1 MAGDNRQLAAP
12 ARTVAA
18 ERWPEVP
25 ARQAGAGPRTVPA
38 RRPRTQRAAV
48 PARRPLM
55 ACGRIP
61 RGTRAVV
68 VPRRAQLTGPA
79 GRRARSPETDR
90 GGTARP
96 PRAASLGAA
105 GPLPA
110 PGPPQAGSTGATEP
124 LPAPGPPR
132 AGSTGATGP
141 LPAPGPP
148 RAGSTGATG
157 PLPAPG
163 PPRAGSTGA
172 AGLPLAPGPPQAAS
186 IAAAPGPRT
195 TAGFVLPLAVRR
207 ARAPVVGPHRAAG
220 LTGRPRAASAGTL
233 RRVATSVPPGGQPT
247 PGRGGPH
254 RVTPGEARGP
264 QAAPKGAGEIPT
276 GRARGPR
283 AKGRPRVM
291 AAVTGHRGQPGAGL
305 ATAAQATAAQAPG
318 TRHGRA
324 SGARTR
330 PQRPRPAV
338 T

>member
-1 MAGDNRQLAAP
+1 MAGDDRQLAAP
-12 ARTVAA
+12 ARTVGA

-38 RRPRTQRAAV
+38 RGPRTQRAAV

-55 ACGRIP
+55 ACARIP

-68 VPRRAQLTGPA
+68 VRRRVPLTGLA
-79 GRRARSPETDR
+79 GRHARPPETDR
-90 GGTARP
+90 EGTAKP
-96 PRAASLGAA
+96 PRAASLEAAGPPRAASTEAA

-110 PGPPQAGSTGATEP
+110 A
-124 LPAPGPPR
+124 
-132 AGSTGATGP
+132 
-141 LPAPGPP
+141 
-148 RAGSTGATG
+148 
-157 PLPAPG
+157 G

-172 AGLPLAPGPPQAAS
+172 AGLPLAAGPPRAAS

-195 TAGFVLPLAVRR
+195 TAGFVLPLAVRP
-207 ARAPVVGPHRAAG
+207 AKAPVAGPHRAAG
-220 LTGRPRAASAGTL
+220 LTGRPREEASAGTL

-247 PGRGGPH
+247 PGHGGPR

-291 AAVTGHRGQPGAGL
+291 AAVTGHRGQPGAGP

-318 TRHGRA
+318 TRHGQA
-324 SGARTR
+324 AGARTR
-330 PQRPRPAV
+330 PQPAV

>member
-1 MAGDNRQLAAP
+1 MAGDDRQLTAP

-25 ARQAGAGPRTVPA
+25 ARQAGARPRTVPA
-38 RRPRTQRAAV
+38 RRPRTQRAAL
-48 PARRPLM
+48 PPRRPLM
-55 ACGRIP
+55 ACARIP

-68 VPRRAQLTGPA
+68 VRRRVPLTGLA
-79 GRRARSPETDR
+79 GRHARPPETDR
-90 GGTARP
+90 EGTAKP
-96 PRAASLGAA
+96 PRAASLEAA

-110 PGPPQAGSTGATEP
+110 A
-124 LPAPGPPR
+124 
-132 AGSTGATGP
+132 
-141 LPAPGPP
+141 
-148 RAGSTGATG
+148 
-157 PLPAPG
+157 G

-172 AGLPLAPGPPQAAS
+172 AGPLPAAGPPRAASTGAAGLPLALGPPRAAS

-195 TAGFVLPLAVRR
+195 TAGFVLPLAVRP
-207 ARAPVVGPHRAAG
+207 AKAPVAGPHRAAG
-220 LTGRPRAASAGTL
+220 LTGRPREASAGTL
-233 RRVATSVPPGGQPT
+233 RRVAISVPPGGQPT
-247 PGRGGPH
+247 PGHGGPR

-291 AAVTGHRGQPGAGL
+291 AAVTGHRGQPGAGP

-318 TRHGRA
+318 TRYGQA
-324 SGARTR
+324 AGARTR
-330 PQRPRPAV
+330 PQPAV

>member
-1 MAGDNRQLAAP
+1 MAGDDRQLAAP
-12 ARTVAA
+12 ARTVGA

-25 ARQAGAGPRTVPA
+25 ARQAAARPRTVPA

-55 ACGRIP
+55 ACTRIP

-68 VPRRAQLTGPA
+68 VRRRVPLTGLA
-79 GRRARSPETDR
+79 GRHARPPETDHE
-90 GGTARP
+90 GTAKP
-96 PRAASLGAA
+96 PRAASLEAA

-110 PGPPQAGSTGATEP
+110 A
-124 LPAPGPPR
+124 
-132 AGSTGATGP
+132 
-141 LPAPGPP
+141 
-148 RAGSTGATG
+148 
-157 PLPAPG
+157 G

-172 AGLPLAPGPPQAAS
+172 AGPPLAAGPPRAAS

-195 TAGFVLPLAVRR
+195 TAGFVLPLAVRP
-207 ARAPVVGPHRAAG
+207 AKAPVAGPHRAAG
-220 LTGRPRAASAGTL
+220 LTGRPREDSAGTL
-233 RRVATSVPPGGQPT
+233 RRAATSVPSGSQPT
-247 PGRGGPH
+247 PGHGGPR

-291 AAVTGHRGQPGAGL
+291 AAVTGHRGQPGAGP

-318 TRHGRA
+318 TRHGQA
-324 SGARTR
+324 AGARTR
-330 PQRPRPAV
+330 PQPAV

>member
-1 MAGDNRQLAAP
+1 MAGDDRQLAAP
-12 ARTVAA
+12 ARTVGA

-25 ARQAGAGPRTVPA
+25 ARQAGARPRTVPA

-55 ACGRIP
+55 ACARIP

-68 VPRRAQLTGPA
+68 VRRRVPLTGLA
-79 GRRARSPETDR
+79 GRHARPPETDR
-90 GGTARP
+90 EGTAKP
-96 PRAASLGAA
+96 PRAASLEAA

-110 PGPPQAGSTGATEP
+110 A
-124 LPAPGPPR
+124 
-132 AGSTGATGP
+132 
-141 LPAPGPP
+141 
-148 RAGSTGATG
+148 
-157 PLPAPG
+157 G

-172 AGLPLAPGPPQAAS
+172 AGLPPAPGPPRAAS

-195 TAGFVLPLAVRR
+195 TAGFALPLAVRP
-207 ARAPVVGPHRAAG
+207 AKAPVAGPHRAAG
-220 LTGRPRAASAGTL
+220 LTGRPREASAGTL

-247 PGRGGPH
+247 PGHGGPR

-291 AAVTGHRGQPGAGL
+291 AAVTGHRGQPGAGP
-305 ATAAQATAAQAPG
+305 ATAAQAPG
-318 TRHGRA
+318 TRHGQA
-324 SGARTR
+324 AGARTR
-330 PQRPRPAV
+330 PQPAV
-338 T
+338 TQRPMRPGRTFLIRSARSSSTPKRGPS

>member
-1 MAGDNRQLAAP
+1 MAGDDRQLAAP
-12 ARTVAA
+12 ARTVGA
-18 ERWPEVP
+18 ERWPEAP
-25 ARQAGAGPRTVPA
+25 ARQAGARPRTVPA

-55 ACGRIP
+55 ACARIP

-68 VPRRAQLTGPA
+68 VRRRVPLTGLA
-79 GRRARSPETDR
+79 GRHARPPETDR
-90 GGTARP
+90 EGTAKP

-110 PGPPQAGSTGATEP
+110 AGPPRVPAAGPPRAGSTGAAGP
-124 LPAPGPPR
+124 LLAPGPPR
-132 AGSTGATGP
+132 AGSTGAP
-141 LPAPGPP
+141 
-148 RAGSTGATG
+148 
-157 PLPAPG
+157 
-163 PPRAGSTGA
+163 
-172 AGLPLAPGPPQAAS
+172 GLPLAPGPPRAAS

-195 TAGFVLPLAVRR
+195 TAGFALPLAVRP
-207 ARAPVVGPHRAAG
+207 AKAPVAGPHRAAG
-220 LTGRPRAASAGTL
+220 LTGRPREDSAGTL

-247 PGRGGPH
+247 PGHGGPR

-291 AAVTGHRGQPGAGL
+291 AAVTGHRGQPGAGP

-318 TRHGRA
+318 TRHGQA
-324 SGARTR
+324 AGARTR
-330 PQRPRPAV
+330 PQPAV

>member
-1 MAGDNRQLAAP
+1 MAGDDRQLAAP
-12 ARTVAA
+12 ARTVGA

-25 ARQAGAGPRTVPA
+25 ARQAGARPRTVPA

-48 PARRPLM
+48 PARRPLT
-55 ACGRIP
+55 ACARIP

-68 VPRRAQLTGPA
+68 VRRRVPLTGFA
-79 GRRARSPETDR
+79 GRHARPPETDR
-90 GGTARP
+90 EGTAKP

-110 PGPPQAGSTGATEP
+110 AG
-124 LPAPGPPR
+124 R
-132 AGSTGATGP
+132 
-141 LPAPGPP
+141 
-148 RAGSTGATG
+148 
-157 PLPAPG
+157 
-163 PPRAGSTGA
+163 PRAGSTGA
-172 AGLPLAPGPPQAAS
+172 AGLPLALGPPRAAS

-195 TAGFVLPLAVRR
+195 TAGFVLPLAVRP
-207 ARAPVVGPHRAAG
+207 AKAPVAGPHRAAG
-220 LTGRPRAASAGTL
+220 LTGRPRKEASAGTQ

-247 PGRGGPH
+247 PGHGGPR

-291 AAVTGHRGQPGAGL
+291 AAVTGHRGQPGAGP

-318 TRHGRA
+318 TRHGQA
-324 SGARTR
+324 AGARTR
-330 PQRPRPAV
+330 PQPAV

>member
-1 MAGDNRQLAAP
+1 MAGDDRQLAAP
-12 ARTVAA
+12 ARTVGA

-25 ARQAGAGPRTVPA
+25 ARQAGARPRTVPA

-55 ACGRIP
+55 ACARIP

-68 VPRRAQLTGPA
+68 VRRRVPLTGLA
-79 GRRARSPETDR
+79 GRHARPPETDR
-90 GGTARP
+90 EGTAKP
-96 PRAASLGAA
+96 PRAASLEAA

-110 PGPPQAGSTGATEP
+110 A
-124 LPAPGPPR
+124 
-132 AGSTGATGP
+132 
-141 LPAPGPP
+141 
-148 RAGSTGATG
+148 
-157 PLPAPG
+157 G

-172 AGLPLAPGPPQAAS
+172 AGLPLAPGPPRAAS

-195 TAGFVLPLAVRR
+195 TAGFALPLAVRP
-207 ARAPVVGPHRAAG
+207 AKAPVAGPHRAAG
-220 LTGRPRAASAGTL
+220 LTGRPREASAGTL
-233 RRVATSVPPGGQPT
+233 RRVAISVPPGGQPT
-247 PGRGGPH
+247 PGHGGPR

-291 AAVTGHRGQPGAGL
+291 AAVTGHRGQPGAGP

-318 TRHGRA
+318 TRHGQA
-324 SGARTR
+324 AGARTR
-330 PQRPRPAV
+330 PQPAV